1 MKKILLAT
9 TVFAGFAGVASAEVT
24 LSGDARMGVIY
35 SEQFDSMDFTSRAR
49 VAFALSGE
57 SDSGLS
63 FGASFRA
70 DNAVGASGGSA
81 GSVYISGAF
90 GKLSMGDVDSAIKA
104 AVGQVSGVGLTGLGD
119 QNEVAHGGLT
129 VSATDPSGALYEYT
143 TGGFTLYVSAMDGYT
158 NLPSPPALFP
168 SQAAPSVYGIA
179 AKYAAGNYTVALGYE
194 DRGGIEETSVGGSAV
209 FGATTVKAVYADV
222 NGFAD
227 YALSV
232 DYTTGA
238 TTITGFVHD
247 GDLVL
252 NTAYGLG
259 ASYDLGGG
267 AKVVGGVVSD
277 AAGFMRADVGVSM
290 AF

>member
-63 FGASFRA
+63 FGASFGA
-70 DNAVGASGGSA
+70 DNAGGAAGGSA

-104 AVGQVSGVGLTGLGD
+104 AVGQVSGVGLTGLGY

-158 NLPSPPALFP
+158 NVVVPV
-168 SQAAPSVYGIA
+168 AAPSVYGIA
-179 AKYAAGNYTVALGYE
+179 AKYAAGNYTVAIGYE
-194 DRGGIEETSVGGSAV
+194 DKAGAEETSVGGSAV

-222 NGFAD
+222 NGAAD

-267 AKVVGGVVSD
+267 AKVVGGIVSD
-277 AAGFMRADVGVSM
+277 TAGFMRADVGVSM

>member
-1 MKKILLAT
+1 MRELTPA
-9 TVFAGFAGVASAEVT
+9 AVT
-24 LSGDARMGVIY
+24 GTLNVPIGRL
-35 SEQFDSMDFTSRAR
+35 R
-49 VAFALSGE
+49 
-57 SDSGLS
+57 
-63 FGASFRA
+63 
-70 DNAVGASGGSA
+70 
-81 GSVYISGAF
+81 
-90 GKLSMGDVDSAIKA
+90 KLSMGDVDSAIKA

-158 NLPSPPALFP
+158 NPVAGVSV
-168 SQAAPSVYGIA
+168 AAPSVYGIA
-179 AKYAAGNYTVALGYE
+179 AKYAAGNYTVAIGYE
-194 DRGGIEETSVGGSAV
+194 DRAGAEETSVGGSAV
-209 FGATTVKAVYADV
+209 FGATTVKAVYADI

-238 TTITGFVHD
+238 TTVTGFVRD

-252 NTAYGLG
+252 DTAYGLG

-267 AKVVGGVVSD
+267 AKVVGGIVSD
-277 AAGFMRADVGVSM
+277 TTGFMRADVGVSM

>member
-158 NLPSPPALFP
+158 NVVVPVSV
-168 SQAAPSVYGIA
+168 PSVYGIA
-179 AKYAAGNYTVALGYE
+179 AKYAAGNYTVAIGYE
-194 DRGGIEETSVGGSAV
+194 DKAGNEETSVGGSAV

-222 NGFAD
+222 NGAAD

>member
-35 SEQFDSMDFTSRAR
+35 SEQWDSMDFTSRAR

-143 TGGFTLYVSAMDGYT
+143 TGGFTLYVSAMDGYV
-158 NLPSPPALFP
+158 NPALPVGSSF
-168 SQAAPSVYGIA
+168 SAPSVYGIA
-179 AKYAAGNYTVALGYE
+179 AKYAAGNYTVAIGYE
-194 DRGGIEETSVGGSAV
+194 DKAGAEETSVGGSAV

-222 NGFAD
+222 NGAAD

-267 AKVVGGVVSD
+267 AKVVGGIVSD
-277 AAGFMRADVGVSM
+277 TTGFMRADVGVSM